1 MIGAGP
7 HVVEHVDDVGVT
19 SGVALGELQAYDAEP
34 VAAPELS
41 VTLNVPP
48 NGVYVV
54 VDVVTE
60 QALVSGAT
68 HEYDDGA
75 DVQ

>member
-1 MIGAGP
+1 
-7 HVVEHVDDVGVT
+7 
-19 SGVALGELQAYDAEP
+19 VALGELQAYDAEP